1 MRSQFWAFVE
11 ACDET
16 RSHRAVKDL
25 LGLHLRA
32 FGFESYALVTHAPRC
47 DLRSLCVLVCNWKP
61 EAIEHLFAIRF
72 DGAPNPIFR
81 HVEHTMA
88 PLYWSAPTW
97 RPGLECDQRVW
108 LERFCVLVGAEGVTQ
123 AVRSNVVGGSCT
135 LIGQG
140 PFDPEAVRACMRIAN
155 YAFHQIQ
162 FLQRPNIAEADRLT
176 AREHEFLYRAALHG
190 ERPSEVAR
198 RLGVKV
204 STVRTLRQ
212 KAYGRL
218 DVTSPEEAVWRM
230 IETGQLFR
238 SGRTSKPRSR

>member
-16 RSHRAVKDL
+16 RTRREVKDL
-25 LGLHLRA
+25 LAHNLRA
-32 FGFESYALVTHAPRC
+32 LGFESYALATHAPRC
-47 DLRSLCVLVCNWKP
+47 DLRSLCVLVCNWRP
-61 EAIEHLFAIRF
+61 EAIEHLFALRF

-81 HVEHTMA
+81 HVEQTPA
-88 PLYWSAPTW
+88 PLYWSAPGW
-97 RPGLECDQRVW
+97 RAGLECDQRLW
-108 LERFCVLVGAEGVTQ
+108 LERFCTLAGPEGVTQ
-123 AVRSNVVGGSCT
+123 AVRSNVACGSCT
-135 LIGQG
+135 LVGEG
-140 PFDPEAVRACMRIAN
+140 PFDPEIVRAGMRIGN
-155 YAFHQIQ
+155 YAFHQVQ
-162 FLQRPNIAEADRLT
+162 FLQRPDISEADRLT
-176 AREHEFLYRAALHG
+176 TREHEFLYRAALHG

-238 SGRTSKPRSR
+238 SGRTGKPRSR